1 MKIEEW
7 ETLQAQYTTSD
18 GFTDRSLKG
27 MWFTFDGR
35 LNRMRYFLRVL
46 PVYLLAGAVI
56 VMMQHIWWMGLVY
69 LPVLWSFMSLVARRA
84 HDLGK
89 SQWFWMIGVCL
100 PVLNVVLGLY
110 LLFKH
115 GERGPNQYG
124 LDPTEYPYDVR

>member
-89 SQWFWMIGVCL
+89 SQWVWMLSACIPPFAFFV
-100 PVLNVVLGLY
+100 GLY